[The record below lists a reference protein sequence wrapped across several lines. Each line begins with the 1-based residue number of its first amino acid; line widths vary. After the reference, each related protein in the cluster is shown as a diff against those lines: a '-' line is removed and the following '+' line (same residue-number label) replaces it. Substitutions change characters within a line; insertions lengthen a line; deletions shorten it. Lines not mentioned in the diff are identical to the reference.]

1 MMLIKIG
8 LHFWGYLKKHVNLVV
23 YSTSTF
29 TNKMYDLL
37 LIKCNGNR
45 AERHQGGNFRK
56 RALAL
61 FEIIACAFAQNN
73 FIK

>member
-1 MMLIKIG
+1 
-8 LHFWGYLKKHVNLVV
+8 
-23 YSTSTF
+23 
-29 TNKMYDLL
+29 MYDLL